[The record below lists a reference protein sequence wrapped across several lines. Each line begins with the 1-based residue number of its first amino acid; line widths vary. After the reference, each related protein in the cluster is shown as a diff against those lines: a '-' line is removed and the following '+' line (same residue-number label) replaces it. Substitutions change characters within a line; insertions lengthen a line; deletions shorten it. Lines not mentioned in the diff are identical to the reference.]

1 MPDAPI
7 LGVNGR
13 PRPEKIADG
22 TRLVH
27 AALLHRSRLSLAVVL
42 QVIGVPRVV
51 TPRAPASEQN
61 APGCTTG
68 TPLPLLLPPPL
79 LLGLDAGEVTG
90 AGGAGWEG
98 AGVAR

>member
-1 MPDAPI
+1 
-7 LGVNGR
+7 V
-13 PRPEKIADG
+13 
-22 TRLVH
+22 
-27 AALLHRSRLSLAVVL
+27 ALLHRSRLSLAVVL

-68 TPLPLLLPPPL
+68 RPPPLLLLLL

-90 AGGAGWEG
+90 AGGEG
-98 AGVAR
+98 SGGSIP